1 MLKKKTKFIVLL
13 VVFMLII
20 STFSFATDTATPT
33 SEVPGDNARTEVEVP
48 DENANPDSPQYP
60 EEDIH
65 NGDLY
70 LCSNDITMDKLV
82 DGNVFLFGKNIKVT
96 GKVNGCLFAFGDNV
110 TFEDSSSINQSIYVM
125 ANKLT
130 LNGSCLDLYACAS
143 KIDASYGFLAVR
155 DLRVAADSFNF
166 SGCVGRD
173 AFVGTN
179 NFYFDQTVDKS
190 AIVYGN
196 LTYSSANELSL
207 GPDFVQGDISY
218 KKEIIKEESAADI
231 IVSKIISLCNSIL
244 YVLVVFL
251 LCLWL
256 APKFLSQINNYMTV
270 GNCAKAFGI
279 GLLSIVVGIVAG
291 FVLLFTVVGIPVG
304 FATIV
309 LTLLLVSIATAIT
322 SISITYKLKEKF
334 AYSKNYMTYLTLA
347 GVVIVIWALKLIPY
361 VGAVISFVVNSIGVG
376 IIVNYIFTRNH
387 IQKNNTAE
395 TKKVEKTDKSKKE
408 E

>member
-13 VVFMLII
+13 LVFMLII

-33 SEVPGDNARTEVEVP
+33 SLVPGDNARTEGEVP
-48 DENANPDSPQYP
+48 DGNTDTDTPQYP

-65 NGDLY
+65 NSDLY
-70 LCSNDITMDKLV
+70 IFDNDITMDRLV

-96 GKVNGCLFAFGDNV
+96 GQVNGCLFAFGDNV
-110 TFEDSSSINQSIYVM
+110 TFEEGSYIMQSIYVM

-130 LNGSCLDLYACAS
+130 LHGTCVDLYACAS
-143 KIDASYGFLAVR
+143 SIDTSYGFLAQR
-155 DLRVAADSFNF
+155 DLRVMAANFNF
-166 SGCVGRD
+166 KGCVGRD
-173 AFVGTN
+173 AFVGAT
-179 NFYFDQTVDKS
+179 NFYFDQTVDQS

-218 KKEIIKEESAADI
+218 KKEIVKEESAADI

-256 APKFLSQINNYMTV
+256 APKFLSQINNYMTI

-361 VGAVISFVVNSIGVG
+361 VGAIISFVVNSIGVG

-387 IQKNNTAE
+387 TKKDAKVE
-395 TKKVEKTDKSKKE
+395 TKKVEKTDKSKNRD
-408 E
+408 

>member
-13 VVFMLII
+13 LTFLLVV

-33 SEVPGDNARTEVEVP
+33 SNVPGDNARTEVP
-48 DENANPDSPQYP
+48 DENTNPDNSDNPQYP
-60 EEDIH
+60 EEDIY

-70 LCSNDITMDKLV
+70 LFDNDITMDKLV

-96 GKVNGCLFAFGDNV
+96 GKVNGSVFAFGDNV

-130 LNGSCLDLYACAS
+130 LNGSCLDLYACAN
-143 KIDASYGFLAVR
+143 KIDASYNFLAVR
-155 DLRVAADSFNF
+155 DLRVSADSFNF

-196 LTYSSANELSL
+196 LTYSSSNELSL
-207 GPDFVQGDISY
+207 GSEFVQGDISY
-218 KKEIIKEESAADI
+218 HKELVNEESVSDI

-256 APKFLSQINNYMTV
+256 APKFLSQVTNYMNV

-279 GLLSIVVGIVAG
+279 GLLSIVIGIVVG
-291 FVLLFTVVGIPVG
+291 FLLLFTVVGIPVG
-304 FATIV
+304 IATIV
-309 LTLLLVSIATAIT
+309 LTLLLASIATAIT

-347 GVVIVIWALKLIPY
+347 GIVIVIWALKLIPY
-361 VGAVISFVVNSIGVG
+361 AGTVISFVVNSIGVG
-376 IIVNYIFTRNH
+376 IVVHYIITKNH
-387 IQKNNTAE
+387 
-395 TKKVEKTDKSKKE
+395 TKKENKVEPLKE
-408 E
+408 